1 MKDFTKELEGHKG
14 IYRGLLEMAIYELEE
29 LENEYEREFDLSW
42 EELVDVVDYA
52 CECADR
58 YYPDTRP
65 TDHIRSRLEYVL
77 DVESL
82 EEEEEE

>member
-1 MKDFTKELEGHKG
+1 MIDYTKELEEHKG
-14 IYRGLLEMAIYELEE
+14 IFRGLLEMAIYELEE
-29 LENEYEREFDLSW
+29 LENEYEMEFYLSW

-58 YYPDTRP
+58 YYPGSRP